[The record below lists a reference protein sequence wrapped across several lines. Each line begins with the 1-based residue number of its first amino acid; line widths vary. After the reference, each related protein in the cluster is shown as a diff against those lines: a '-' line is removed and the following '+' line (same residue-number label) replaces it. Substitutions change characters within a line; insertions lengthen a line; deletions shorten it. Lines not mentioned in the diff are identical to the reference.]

1 MEKEQS
7 DGALQK
13 CPVENLRHD
22 HFRQSAMDKYELS
35 SRLTKDVPIKI
46 RKKLSTQD
54 TIPHRQAAVGTTSK
68 TTFSGSVSR
77 CYPAR
82 KRSLLKRF
90 KECSFSPCS
99 EEYNS
104 VLQHFTE
111 TAEQQEKAIVAEP
124 RRTRNRKISLHEPR
138 RGSKYKTSSNFE
150 TELPRS
156 FKTRPRCNTLPSRI
170 SVVRTPDF
178 GKTEETGEDNYDTP
192 FRSNVKLAWQID
204 HDDFG
209 KKEKGIHKSETPP
222 RLYFSNTHKE
232 MGKKVS
238 ETSPPCELFSH
249 KDKSRKERQRKK
261 AEVNLPKIEEKL
273 FIDDSQLQA
282 GGAKLVSDEARRKI
296 YTAAQ
301 TNVGH
306 ELRDFSK
313 KDLSQDGTD
322 RLKRERSCCTGP
334 HSTDKKDTTHLKQKI
349 FHSISSPAGT
359 NYPKASELTS
369 APLFDLRNDNFQ
381 FETFQEK
388 SPMIRRTDQF
398 SITRANIRRVGKATL
413 AATRLL
419 KIHYRENGGS
429 KKDVTIT
436 EDHKKLDKLFE
447 EMKDCRYLRQNSSEM
462 RT

>member
-22 HFRQSAMDKYELS
+22 HFRLSAMDKYELS
-35 SRLTKDVPIKI
+35 SRLTKDVPVKI
-46 RKKLSTQD
+46 RRKHSTQD
-54 TIPHRQAAVGTTSK
+54 TIPHRQAAVGTSK

-90 KECSFSPCS
+90 KDCSFSPCS

-111 TAEQQEKAIVAEP
+111 TAKQQEKAIVAEP

-138 RGSKYKTSSNFE
+138 RGSKYQTSSNFE

-156 FKTRPRCNTLPSRI
+156 FNTRPRCNTLPSRI

-178 GKTEETGEDNYDTP
+178 GKTEETGEDNFHTP
-192 FRSNVKLAWQID
+192 FRSNVKQAWKIYY
-204 HDDFG
+204 DDFG
-209 KKEKGIHKSETPP
+209 KKEKGMHKSETPP
-222 RLYFSNTHKE
+222 RLHFSNTHKE
-232 MGKKVS
+232 KGKKVS
-238 ETSPPCELFSH
+238 ETSPPCELLSH

-261 AEVNLPKIEEKL
+261 AEMNLPKIEEKL
-273 FIDDSQLQA
+273 FIDDSLLKA
-282 GGAKLVSDEARRKI
+282 GAPKLVSDETRRKI

-306 ELRDFSK
+306 DLRDFSK
-313 KDLSQDGTD
+313 KDLSQDGNW
-322 RLKRERSCCTGP
+322 LKRERSCSTGP

-349 FHSISSPAGT
+349 FHSMSSPAGT
-359 NYPKASELTS
+359 NHPEASELTS

-381 FETFQEK
+381 FKTFKEK
-388 SPMIRRTDQF
+388 SSMIRRTDQF

-429 KKDVTIT
+429 KKDITIT

>member
-204 HDDFG
+204 YDDFG
-209 KKEKGIHKSETPP
+209 KKGKGMHKSETPP

-381 FETFQEK
+381 FETFKEK
-388 SPMIRRTDQF
+388 SSMIRRTDQF

>member
-204 HDDFG
+204 YDDFG
-209 KKEKGIHKSETPP
+209 KKGKGMHKSETPP

-306 ELRDFSK
+306 DLRDFIK

-322 RLKRERSCCTGP
+322 RLKRERSCSTGT

-381 FETFQEK
+381 FETFKEK
-388 SPMIRRTDQF
+388 SSMIRRTDQF

>member
-7 DGALQK
+7 DGPMQK

-22 HFRQSAMDKYELS
+22 HFSQSAMDKYELN
-35 SRLTKDVPIKI
+35 SRLTKDVPVKI
-46 RKKLSTQD
+46 RKKHSTQD
-54 TIPHRQAAVGTTSK
+54 TIPHRQATVGTASK
-68 TTFSGSVSR
+68 TTFSGSLSR

-90 KECSFSPCS
+90 KDCSFSPCS

-111 TAEQQEKAIVAEP
+111 TAEQQEKVIVAEP

-138 RGSKYKTSSNFE
+138 RASKYKTSSNFE

-156 FKTRPRCNTLPSRI
+156 FNTRPRCNTLPSRI
-170 SVVRTPDF
+170 SVVRTPGF
-178 GKTEETGEDNYDTP
+178 GNTEETGEDNFDTP
-192 FRSNVKLAWQID
+192 FRSNVKLAWQVD
-204 HDDFG
+204 YDDFG
-209 KKEKGIHKSETPP
+209 KKEKGMHKSETPP

-232 MGKKVS
+232 TGKKVS
-238 ETSPPCELFSH
+238 ETSPPCELLRH

-273 FIDDSQLQA
+273 FIHDSQLKA
-282 GGAKLVSDEARRKI
+282 GGAKLFSDEARRKI
-296 YTAAQ
+296 YTADQ

-306 ELRDFSK
+306 DFRDFSK
-313 KDLSQDGTD
+313 KDLSQDGNW
-322 RLKRERSCCTGP
+322 LKRERSCSTGL
-334 HSTDKKDTTHLKQKI
+334 HSTDKKDTTHLKQKS

-359 NYPKASELTS
+359 NHPKASELTS

-381 FETFQEK
+381 FATFNEK

>member
-1 MEKEQS
+1 MENEQS

-22 HFRQSAMDKYELS
+22 HFRLSAMDKYELS
-35 SRLTKDVPIKI
+35 SRLTKDVPVKI
-46 RKKLSTQD
+46 RRKHSTQD
-54 TIPHRQAAVGTTSK
+54 TIPHRQAAVGTSK

-90 KECSFSPCS
+90 KDCSFSPCS

-111 TAEQQEKAIVAEP
+111 TAKQQEKAIVAEP

-138 RGSKYKTSSNFE
+138 RGSKYQTSSNFE

-156 FKTRPRCNTLPSRI
+156 FNTRPRCNTLPSRI

-178 GKTEETGEDNYDTP
+178 GKTEETGEDNFHTP
-192 FRSNVKLAWQID
+192 FRSNVKQAWKID
-204 HDDFG
+204 YDDFG
-209 KKEKGIHKSETPP
+209 KKEKGMRKSETPP
-222 RLYFSNTHKE
+222 RLHFSNTHKE
-232 MGKKVS
+232 KGKKVS
-238 ETSPPCELFSH
+238 ETSPPCELLSH

-261 AEVNLPKIEEKL
+261 AEMNLPKIEEKL
-273 FIDDSQLQA
+273 FIDDSQLKA
-282 GGAKLVSDEARRKI
+282 GAPKLVSDETRRKI

-306 ELRDFSK
+306 DLRDFSK
-313 KDLSQDGTD
+313 KDLSQDGNW
-322 RLKRERSCCTGP
+322 LKRERSCSTGP

-349 FHSISSPAGT
+349 FHSMSSPAGT
-359 NYPKASELTS
+359 NHPEASELTS

-381 FETFQEK
+381 FKTFKEK
-388 SPMIRRTDQF
+388 SSMIRRTDQF

-429 KKDVTIT
+429 KKDITIT

>member
-204 HDDFG
+204 YDDFG
-209 KKEKGIHKSETPP
+209 KKGKGMHKSETPP

>member
-204 HDDFG
+204 YDDFG
-209 KKEKGIHKSETPP
+209 KKGKGMHKSETPP

-282 GGAKLVSDEARRKI
+282 GGAKLVSDEARSKI

-306 ELRDFSK
+306 DLRDFIK

-322 RLKRERSCCTGP
+322 RLKRERSCSTGT

-381 FETFQEK
+381 FETFKEK
-388 SPMIRRTDQF
+388 SSMIRRTDQF

>member
-1 MEKEQS
+1 MENEQS

-35 SRLTKDVPIKI
+35 SRLTKDVPVKI
-46 RKKLSTQD
+46 RRKHSTQD
-54 TIPHRQAAVGTTSK
+54 TIPHRQAAVGTSK

-138 RGSKYKTSSNFE
+138 RGPKYKTSSNFE

-156 FKTRPRCNTLPSRI
+156 LNTRPRCNTLPSRI

-178 GKTEETGEDNYDTP
+178 GKTEETGEDNFDTP
-192 FRSNVKLAWQID
+192 FRSNVKLAWKID
-204 HDDFG
+204 YDDFG
-209 KKEKGIHKSETPP
+209 KKEKGMHKSETPP
-222 RLYFSNTHKE
+222 RLYFSKTHKE
-232 MGKKVS
+232 TGKKVS
-238 ETSPPCELFSH
+238 ETSPPCESLSH
-249 KDKSRKERQRKK
+249 KDKNRKERQRKK
-261 AEVNLPKIEEKL
+261 AEMNLPKIEEKL
-273 FIDDSQLQA
+273 FIDDSQLKA
-282 GGAKLVSDEARRKI
+282 SAAKLVSDEARRKI
-296 YTAAQ
+296 YTADQ

-306 ELRDFSK
+306 DLRDFSK
-313 KDLSQDGTD
+313 KDLSQDWNW
-322 RLKRERSCCTGP
+322 LKRERSCSTGL

-359 NYPKASELTS
+359 NHPKASELTS

-381 FETFQEK
+381 FETFNEK

-398 SITRANIRRVGKATL
+398 SINRANIRRVGKATL

-436 EDHKKLDKLFE
+436 EDHKKLEILFE

>member
-138 RGSKYKTSSNFE
+138 RGFKNKTSSNFE

-204 HDDFG
+204 YDDFG
-209 KKEKGIHKSETPP
+209 KKGKGMHKSETPP

-306 ELRDFSK
+306 DLRDFSK

-322 RLKRERSCCTGP
+322 WLKRERSCSTGT

-359 NYPKASELTS
+359 NHPKASELTS

>member
-7 DGALQK
+7 DGPMQK

-22 HFRQSAMDKYELS
+22 HLSQSAMDKYELN
-35 SRLTKDVPIKI
+35 SRLTKDVPVKI
-46 RKKLSTQD
+46 RKKHSTQD
-54 TIPHRQAAVGTTSK
+54 TIPHRQATVGTAGK

-90 KECSFSPCS
+90 KDCSFSPCS

-156 FKTRPRCNTLPSRI
+156 FNTRPRCNTLPSRI

-178 GKTEETGEDNYDTP
+178 GKTEETGEDNFDTP

-204 HDDFG
+204 YDDFG
-209 KKEKGIHKSETPP
+209 KKEKGMHKSETSP

-232 MGKKVS
+232 TGKKVS
-238 ETSPPCELFSH
+238 ETSPPCELLSH

-261 AEVNLPKIEEKL
+261 AEVYLPKIEEKL
-273 FIDDSQLQA
+273 FIHDSQLKA

-296 YTAAQ
+296 YTADQ

-306 ELRDFSK
+306 DLRDFSK
-313 KDLSQDGTD
+313 KDLSQDGNW
-322 RLKRERSCCTGP
+322 LKTERSCSTGP

-349 FHSISSPAGT
+349 FHSMSSPAGT
-359 NYPKASELTS
+359 NHHKASELTS

-381 FETFQEK
+381 FATFNEK